1 MPEVEEIFP
10 LPAESFGRVETFLQD
25 HGPGPIRMAGT
36 SLTLRTEDLEA
47 LQAEHLRAERQD
59 LIIRELTNENARFWE
74 RIKAVLAECDQ
85 LRFSPA
91 AREPIV
97 QRLLG
102 TIYETLA
109 PKSEY
114 VPVYSICGHDHT
126 DDEPGV
132 IALSE
137 GYLTCQEG
145 FLGYARPDLAEE

>member
-10 LPAESFGRVETFLQD
+10 LPEESFGRVEVFLQD

-59 LIIRELTNENARFWE
+59 LIIRELTTENARFWE

-97 QRLLG
+97 QRVLD
-102 TIYETLA
+102 TVYETLA
-109 PKSEY
+109 PKDEY
-114 VPVYSICGHDHT
+114 EPVYALCGHEHT
-126 DDEPGV
+126 DGEPGV
-132 IALSE
+132 ISIGE

-145 FLGYARPDLAEE
+145 FLGYKRPDLAEG

>member
-10 LPAESFGRVETFLQD
+10 LPEESFGRVGAFLQD

-97 QRLLG
+97 QRVLD
-102 TIYETLA
+102 TVYETLA
-109 PKSEY
+109 PKDEY
-114 VPVYSICGHDHT
+114 EPVYALCGHEHT
-126 DDEPGV
+126 DGEPGV
-132 IALSE
+132 VALDE

-145 FLGYARPDLAEE
+145 FLGYKRPDLAEG